1 MTELLKE
8 LILNGQTESLFTGT
22 HRQLKIS
29 QVGKKA
35 TIIIG
40 VRRCGKS
47 TFINQV
53 ANRLQ
58 TKGLAVENFLYLNF
72 SDDRLSNLRTLGL
85 DTVLHAYYL
94 LYPEKKAKEMLYCF
108 FDEIQEFEGWEMFI
122 DRILRT
128 ENCLVFL
135 TGSSDR
141 MLSKE
146 IATQMRGRA
155 LSWELF
161 PFSFQEFL
169 EHNSIKSTP
178 PFNSRQ
184 RFQIEKA
191 FEDYFESGGF
201 PEVFSVEKQI
211 RIKIHQEYLESILFR
226 DLIERHNISHPRAL
240 IDLARK
246 LMDNIASMY
255 TLNSLT
261 GLLKSLGHNVPKT
274 SISDYLMWMED
285 CYFLFTVRLFD
296 ASYRRSNANPKK
308 IYCIDHSLVRS
319 VSSGILTNTGHLLEN
334 LVFTALRARYSEI
347 FYYKTRSNLEIDFV
361 IRTDTAE
368 IALLQVSESLLNPLT
383 RQREVKALQSG
394 MAELAIQKGTIITRN
409 EEEVIQIANGTIH
422 VVPVWKFLL
431 ATNNIV

>member
-22 HRQLKIS
+22 PRQLKIS

-58 TKGLAVENFLYLNF
+58 TTGLAVENFLYLNF
-72 SDDRLSNLRTLGL
+72 SDDRLSNLKSMGL
-85 DTVLHAYYL
+85 ETVLHAYYL
-94 LYPEKKAKEMLYCF
+94 LYPEKKAKETLYCF
-108 FDEIQEFEGWEMFI
+108 FDEIQEFEGWEIFI

-128 ENCLVFL
+128 ENCMVFL
-135 TGSSDR
+135 TGSSAR

-169 EHNSIKSTP
+169 EHNYIKSTP
-178 PFNSRQ
+178 PFNTRQ

-201 PEVFSVEKQI
+201 PEVISVEKQI

-240 IDLARK
+240 IDLVRK

-261 GLLKSLGHNVPKT
+261 GFLKSLGHNVPKT

-319 VSSGILTNTGHLLEN
+319 VSSGILINSGHLLEN
-334 LVFTALRARYSEI
+334 LVFIALRQHSPEI
-347 FYYKTRSNLEIDFV
+347 FYYRTKSNLEIDF
-361 IRTDTAE
+361 ILRHNSGQLSL
-368 IALLQVSESLLNPLT
+368 IQVSESLVNPIT
-383 RQREVKALQSG
+383 RQREIKALQTA
-394 MAELAIQKGTIITRN
+394 MAELNLSEGTIITRN
-409 EEEVIQIANGTIH
+409 EEETIPTANGTIR
-422 VVPVWKFLL
+422 VIPVWKFLL
-431 ATNNIV
+431 SSTNNV